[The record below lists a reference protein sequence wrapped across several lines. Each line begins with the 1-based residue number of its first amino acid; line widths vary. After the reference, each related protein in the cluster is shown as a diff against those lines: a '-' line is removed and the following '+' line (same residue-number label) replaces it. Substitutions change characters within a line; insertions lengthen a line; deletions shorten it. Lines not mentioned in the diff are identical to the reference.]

1 MTNPFAIS
9 TIIKQYAEQHSMP
22 ETQRFLFNKT
32 VLSEWNIY
40 SGQGYRCAYI
50 NLLKSIKI

>member
-32 VLSEWNIY
+32 VMSEWNTY